1 MDRRNDQNA
10 YRNKAPIADLHK
22 SKDIFDKCLSTPVT
36 LTVGELCGVSV
47 KIQNHFR
54 ESTSLK
60 QLVNVNN
67 TKIAMTAQPKIQS
80 EIEPKTKTGNHFG
93 DTFETDYFLQS
104 GQLTINNPHELYH
117 QSLTNNHISEDVQV
131 AKEADAIRTIKA
143 NLNNFGKVDC
153 IVDSGSQVVAISE
166 AMAVKFGL
174 TWDLQITLKMVSAN
188 GQSDNTLGLARNVP
202 FTVGH
207 ITFFLQF
214 HVI

>member
-1 MDRRNDQNA
+1 MDRRNDQSA

-67 TKIAMTAQPKIQS
+67 AKIAMTAQSKIQS
-80 EIEPKTKTGNHFG
+80 KIDTKTGDHFG
-93 DTFETDYFLQS
+93 DTFKTDYFLHS
-104 GQLTINNPHELYH
+104 GQSTINNPHELYH

-131 AKEADAIRTIKA
+131 AKEADTIRTIKA
-143 NLNNFGKVDC
+143 NLNNFGEVDC

-166 AMAVKFGL
+166 AMA
-174 TWDLQITLKMVSAN
+174 
-188 GQSDNTLGLARNVP
+188 
-202 FTVGH
+202 
-207 ITFFLQF
+207 
-214 HVI
+214 